1 MRASDIAR
9 VLGPPSGRQLG
20 GFLLEV
26 FVTASRSMLRLIAAS
41 RQPPAA
47 SRHER
52 PRPVAGSKRIVKLSR
67 VGQALTFRVA
77 L

>member
-1 MRASDIAR
+1 
-9 VLGPPSGRQLG
+9 
-20 GFLLEV
+20 
-26 FVTASRSMLRLIAAS
+26 MLRLIAAS

-47 SRHER
+47 SRQP
-52 PRPVAGSKRIVKLSR
+52 PRPAAGSKRIVKLSR